1 MHSAPN
7 EVCPLNRTGQPTNF
21 DFSFFSPDGPDDL
34 HLSNTLSEEVVF
46 DGVVS
51 EVSIMDEEQQNS
63 GNQPR
68 TLILQSS
75 DNNPINQFIQQTI
88 KSPAANT
95 RAGSKTPSP
104 AAKVVNNIVLTPKNQ
119 AQFKAGK
126 QPGSAS
132 KSITIQRSKP
142 AGSQQSATISLSPSQ
157 AIPISNNQL
166 LTKVIM
172 TTSGGQQ
179 LLISSPVKQN
189 QQLSGATSVRANESP
204 SNNHLMQL
212 VPISP
217 AKQSAATS
225 KASPSSPNISIRPK
239 PANLT
244 IQSPVAQTA
253 GGDKQPQYQIIRLVS
268 ASNSG
273 TATTTNSTG
282 IKQITTAGQQKVL
295 IPASAL
301 KGLNAGQLLGQSGAA
316 GGQQFLMYAA
326 PTQIIQQ
333 QASTTSKQVTFS
345 PNIQQQQQ
353 PQTPTGAAAAAASTS
368 STNKSFVPILPN
380 PSGATSKTIHPKSHQ
395 QNGPKGDELAAAS
408 HQPQQPQ
415 SSGASAPSTSAAS
428 GPSNRPRKPCNCTRS
443 QCLKLY
449 CDCFA
454 NGEFCSNC
462 NCINCSNNL
471 DHEESRQKAI
481 KQCLER
487 NPHAFHPKIGKGK
500 TTAQEGIERRH
511 TKGCNCRRSG
521 CLKNYCEC
529 YEAKILCTDLCKC
542 CACKNYEDSYER
554 KSLMHLVDAV
564 DIRSSLHGSSG
575 ANFQGKV
582 GALIWPA
589 SFSLSFFLIIFF
601 FESSRRTILCGATNF
616 VRNCPCLSS
625 PSA

>member
-1 MHSAPN
+1 M
-7 EVCPLNRTGQPTNF
+7 
-21 DFSFFSPDGPDDL
+21 
-34 HLSNTLSEEVVF
+34 
-46 DGVVS
+46 
-51 EVSIMDEEQQNS
+51 
-63 GNQPR
+63 
-68 TLILQSS
+68 LI
-75 DNNPINQFIQQTI
+75 T
-88 KSPAANT
+88 
-95 RAGSKTPSP
+95 
-104 AAKVVNNIVLTPKNQ
+104 
-119 AQFKAGK
+119 
-126 QPGSAS
+126 
-132 KSITIQRSKP
+132 
-142 AGSQQSATISLSPSQ
+142 
-157 AIPISNNQL
+157 
-166 LTKVIM
+166 
-172 TTSGGQQ
+172 
-179 LLISSPVKQN
+179 SPVKHQS
-189 QQLSGATSVRANESP
+189 QQISAGVRANESP
-204 SNNHLMQL
+204 SNNHQMMQL

-217 AKQSAATS
+217 AKQTATG

-273 TATTTNSTG
+273 ATSTTNSTG

-333 QASTTSKQVTFS
+333 QQQQQQQASATTPKQVTFS
-345 PNIQQQQQ
+345 TNIQQQPQ
-353 PQTPTGAAAAAASTS
+353 QTPTATIAASTS
-368 STNKSFVPILPN
+368 SANKSFVPILPN
-380 PSGATSKTIHPKSHQ
+380 PSSGAASKAIHHPKSHH
-395 QNGPKGDELAAAS
+395 QNGPKGDELAVVS

-582 GALIWPA
+582 GDRLCL
-589 SFSLSFFLIIFF
+589 SLSLFVTISLLLSHTNSRISFL
-601 FESSRRTILCGATNF
+601 SSFPPRKTILCGATNF
-616 VRNCPCLSS
+616 VRNCPCLSLPTAS
-625 PSA
+625 SRARS